1 MWPSKHQLGV
11 QLVYGTQGNGV
22 VTAEEVPSALEGLPS
37 FQPNIH
43 FPRLR
48 DQGPLLRPIKNSSWK
63 LPSYEH
69 DEESQVST
77 SMAWLRKKTHSTT
90 FFPDELTEALLAELA
105 PMNDLLAYDPTEG
118 DQMTLV
124 DLGIG
129 AFADPVLLEGHKI
142 LPNVKNSVVNLK
154 GVAYV
159 CGENSSELRLAP
171 LLPRVK
177 RVTCSD
183 TGDTSKLYLPDS
195 LQDRANY
202 ACCRFPNRILQ
213 IQASPFHSLIAV
225 RSKATI
231 HFVKYSWQNNPHIR
245 APEFDVLP
253 CSIDAHD
260 FSASDLA
267 HFEFS
272 PMDKNAFTII
282 DVQGKFSVW
291 RFHER
296 TKTTE
301 LVHTSIPSGK
311 PESKTPLTIAN
322 TEDTSSWKSIC
333 WCSDSQSLIA
343 FSRKEATCFHVGS
356 DYSMPVQSLI
366 TSNLWASIW
375 DVKTCS
381 GYAFLL
387 TSREIMFL
395 KLGVKAPLARLV
407 SWKHYLD
414 NEDPS
419 FKLRVFKAD
428 KNLFIC
434 SVFSKNMPMAMMYT
448 FGFHDGK
455 PSLLND
461 PYCIRTD
468 ENCKDL
474 YLDKIV
480 YDGTDTLTFCQIQT
494 TKSEIQFSS
503 IHGTKLLEMD
513 VSLTPSQSASVE
525 DSQTTED
532 IFTMISIA
540 EATNAF
546 HSFSTADRMAHENEE
561 IWEDEHAQV
570 SPVQLVQNYAFR
582 LGNDIKKRFKIE
594 EEIPEDPDSDTS
606 NGSAIKS
613 SDYIPKFIPLSTI
626 ADCVPVT
633 IDDMEEFDSMTD
645 QLNDFYESCGVK
657 VHKDIKRF
665 LRGLGSFDDISVKS
679 LSEALEMACP
689 DHPNVNQAA
698 MILVN
703 SLYKVSN
710 EDIETRLQNLYREE
724 LKSCDSELA
733 TMFDEWDIQIPR
745 ERAKSAPPTVDTK
758 KRGLLH
764 RALTQNSQQMSQLT
778 SHVSQAPQDSQLSQ
792 TQRPSSSPEVPEI
805 MLSQSTAPSQSKP
818 GPSRLSQKTKR
829 PGSQSTSQRKKKK
842 KGGFA

>member
-22 VTAEEVPSALEGLPS
+22 VAAEEVPSTLVGLPS
-37 FQPNIH
+37 FQPKIH

-48 DQGPLLRPIKNSSWK
+48 DQGPVLRPIKNSSWK

-69 DEESQVST
+69 EEDSQVST
-77 SMAWLRKKTHSTT
+77 SMAWLRKKTHSTIYV
-90 FFPDELTEALLAELA
+90 PDELTEALLAELA
-105 PMNDLLAYDPTEG
+105 PMNELFAYDPTEG

-129 AFADPVLLEGHKI
+129 AFADPVLLNGHKI

-159 CGENSSELRLAP
+159 CGQNSSELRIAP
-171 LLPRVK
+171 LLPKVK
-177 RVTCSD
+177 RVTCAD
-183 TGDTSKLYLPDS
+183 TGDISKLYLPDS

-202 ACCRFPNRILQ
+202 ACCKFPNRILQ
-213 IQASPFHSLIAV
+213 IQASPFHSFIAV
-225 RSKATI
+225 RSKTTI
-231 HFVKYSWQNNPHIR
+231 HFVKYSWRNDPHIR
-245 APEFDVLP
+245 APAFDVLP

-260 FSASDLA
+260 FSDSELA
-267 HFEFS
+267 HIELS
-272 PMDKNAFTII
+272 PTDKNAFTII
-282 DVQGKFSVW
+282 DVRGNFSVW
-291 RFHER
+291 RFHET
-296 TKTTE
+296 TKTAE

-311 PESKTPLTIAN
+311 PESKIALTIAN
-322 TEDTSSWKSIC
+322 AEDTSSWKSIC

-343 FSRKEATCFHVGS
+343 FSRKEATCFHLGS
-356 DYSMPVQSLI
+356 DYSIPVQKLI

-375 DVKTCS
+375 DIKTCS

-387 TSREIMFL
+387 TSREIMFV
-395 KLGVKAPLARLV
+395 KLGVDVPLARLV

-428 KNLFIC
+428 DKSLFIC
-434 SVFSKNMPMAMMYT
+434 SVYSKNMPMAMVYT

-455 PSLLND
+455 PVLLND

-468 ENCKDL
+468 ETCKDL

-480 YDGTDTLTFCQIQT
+480 YDGKDTLTFCQIQT
-494 TKSEIQFSS
+494 TDSGISFSS
-503 IHGTKLLEMD
+503 LHGTKLLELD
-513 VSLTPSQSASVE
+513 VSPIPSPSSTVE
-525 DSQTTED
+525 DPQTTKN

-546 HSFSTADRMAHENEE
+546 HSFSTAERLAHENEE
-561 IWEDEHAQV
+561 IREDEHTKV
-570 SPVQLVQNYAFR
+570 SPEQLVQNYAFR
-582 LGNDIKKRFKIE
+582 LGNDIKKRLRIE
-594 EEIPEDPDSDTS
+594 EDIPEDPDNDTA
-606 NGSAIKS
+606 NGSAFKS
-613 SDYIPKFIPLSTI
+613 KDYIPKFTPLSTI

-645 QLNDFYESCGVK
+645 QLNDFYESFGVK
-657 VHKDIKRF
+657 VQKDMKRF
-665 LRGLGSFDDISVKS
+665 LSGLDPFDDSSVKS
-679 LSEALEMACP
+679 LVEALEKVYP

-710 EDIETRLQNLYREE
+710 EDIETRLHGLYREE
-724 LKSCDSELA
+724 LKSCDSEL
-733 TMFDEWDIQIPR
+733 TSMFDEWDIQIPR

-764 RALTQNSQQMSQLT
+764 RALTQNSQQMSQL
-778 SHVSQAPQDSQLSQ
+778 SQASQPSQLSQ
-792 TQRPSSSPEVPEI
+792 TQTRPSSSPDVPEI
-805 MLSQSTAPSQSKP
+805 TLSQNTAPSQSRP